1 VRAALFDAIRAHP
14 LRWMVYALG
23 FVAAYHALLLA
34 AMVARFGHAPNFI
47 KFYDV
52 VDAYRLTFAGTPS
65 LRDALGIAIGEP
77 WLDVG
82 FMSPQWNMAE
92 WSLMILPPQ
101 FALISVTGC
110 LLATFGVLHA
120 ARDARCSRAAA
131 GSTLSAAIG
140 TGLAGT
146 ANATL
151 FWVVC
156 CATPTWITGLAMLGV
171 SVSVAF
177 MLEPIG
183 PLLTA
188 GGVAL
193 LVWAIVVQL
202 RSLAPRPA
210 APRLFPLPAQ
220 GLPEW
225 PASLP

>member
-1 VRAALFDAIRAHP
+1 VRAALIDAIRARRV
-14 LRWMVYALG
+14 LWAVYALG

-34 AMVARFGHAPNFI
+34 AMVLRFGHAPNFV
-47 KFYDV
+47 KVYDV

-82 FMSPQWNMAE
+82 YMSPQWNMAE

-110 LLATFGVLHA
+110 LLATFGVLHV
-120 ARDARCSRAAA
+120 ARNRRCSRAPTGPAL
-131 GSTLSAAIG
+131 TAAIG
-140 TGLAGT
+140 AGLAGM

-156 CATPTWITGLAMLGV
+156 CATPTWIVGLAMLGV
-171 SVSVAF
+171 SVSIAF
-177 MLEPIG
+177 MLQPIG
-183 PLLTA
+183 PWLTV

-193 LVWAIVVQL
+193 LVCAIVVQL
-202 RSLAPRPA
+202 RALAPQPPA
-210 APRLFPLPAQ
+210 PQIFSLPAPRSA
-220 GLPEW
+220 
-225 PASLP
+225 

>member
-1 VRAALFDAIRAHP
+1 MRLALFNAIRARP
-14 LRWMVYALG
+14 VLWAFYAFG

-34 AMVARFGHAPNFI
+34 AMVLRFGHAPNFI
-47 KFYDV
+47 KVYDV
-52 VDAYRLTFAGTPS
+52 ADAYRLTFAGTPS
-65 LRDALGIAIGEP
+65 LRDAFGIAIGEP

-110 LLATFGVLHA
+110 LLATYGVLHA
-120 ARDARCSRAAA
+120 ARHARCGRRSA
-131 GSTLSAAIG
+131 GSTLTAAIG
-140 TGLAGT
+140 AGLAGV

-156 CATPTWITGLAMLGV
+156 CATPTWIVGLAMLGV

-177 MLEPIG
+177 MLQPIG

-193 LVWAIVVQL
+193 LVWAIIVQL
-202 RSLAPRPA
+202 RSIAPLPA
-210 APRLFPLPAQ
+210 APRSFPLPVQRSA
-220 GLPEW
+220 
-225 PASLP
+225 

>member
-1 VRAALFDAIRAHP
+1 MRAALFEAIRARP
-14 LRWMVYALG
+14 VPWAGYALG

-34 AMVARFGHAPNFI
+34 AMVLRFGHAPNFI
-47 KFYDV
+47 KVYDV
-52 VDAYRLTFAGTPS
+52 LDAYRLTFAGTPS
-65 LRDALGIAIGEP
+65 LRDAFGIAIGEP

-82 FMSPQWNMAE
+82 YMSPQWNMAE

-101 FALISVTGC
+101 FALICVTGC

-120 ARDARCSRAAA
+120 VRNARCRRTWT
-131 GSTLSAAIG
+131 GSTLTAAIG
-140 TGLAGT
+140 AGLTGV

-156 CATPTWITGLAMLGV
+156 CATPTWIVGLAMLGV

-183 PLLTA
+183 PWLTA

-193 LVWAIVVQL
+193 LVSAIFVQL
-202 RSLAPRPA
+202 RGLAPRAA
-210 APRLFPLPAQ
+210 APRFFPLPAQ
-220 GLPEW
+220 RS
-225 PASLP
+225 A

>member
-1 VRAALFDAIRAHP
+1 MRSALFDALRAHRV
-14 LRWMVYALG
+14 RWAVYAVG

-34 AMVARFGHAPNFI
+34 AMVLRFGHAPNFI
-47 KFYDV
+47 KVYDV
-52 VDAYRLTFAGTPS
+52 LDAYRLTFAGTPS
-65 LRDALGIAIGEP
+65 LKDALGIALGEP

-101 FALISVTGC
+101 FALIVFTGC

-120 ARDARCSRAAA
+120 VRSARCARASNGSALGAA
-131 GSTLSAAIG
+131 LG
-140 TGLAGT
+140 TGLAGI

-156 CATPTWITGLAMLGV
+156 CATPTWIVGLAMLGV

-177 MLEPIG
+177 LLEPIG

-193 LVWAIVVQL
+193 LAWSIFVQL
-202 RSLAPRPA
+202 RSVAPVSA
-210 APRLFPLPAQ
+210 APRFFPLPAQ
-220 GLPEW
+220 RS
-225 PASLP
+225 A

>member
-1 VRAALFDAIRAHP
+1 MRLALFNAIRARP
-14 LRWMVYALG
+14 VLWAFYAFG

-34 AMVARFGHAPNFI
+34 AMVLRFGHAPNFI
-47 KFYDV
+47 KVYDV
-52 VDAYRLTFAGTPS
+52 ADAYRLTFAGTPS
-65 LRDALGIAIGEP
+65 LRDAFGIAIGEP

-110 LLATFGVLHA
+110 LLATYGVLHA
-120 ARDARCSRAAA
+120 ARHARCGRRSA
-131 GSTLSAAIG
+131 GSTLTAAIG
-140 TGLAGT
+140 AGLAGV

-156 CATPTWITGLAMLGV
+156 CATPTWIVGLAMLGV

-177 MLEPIG
+177 MLQPIG

-188 GGVAL
+188 GGVVL
-193 LVWAIVVQL
+193 LVWAIVIQL
-202 RSLAPRPA
+202 RSIAPLPA
-210 APRLFPLPAQ
+210 APRSFPLPVQRSA
-220 GLPEW
+220 
-225 PASLP
+225 